1 MSGNEYHP
9 AVTTDPY
16 SSNGEEHL
24 TVDEIIGN
32 SPGWILHSGMTVLLI
47 VVGIGVGLTFLIS
60 YPDKI
65 SSRGVITTTDPFKP
79 LVTRS
84 TGWVDTVFVTNGEVV
99 KAGNPI
105 IYIGNSA
112 SREQV
117 DMVHALID
125 TLARDPAQVRM
136 IQLAQVDL
144 SLGPMQNTF
153 ASLVQLHKEY
163 QHYLHREDF
172 QHKLEV
178 IDREIEEINLLNQ
191 VLVQEKELSREEVL
205 LSEKDLDRN
214 EILFDQGIIS
224 ERELERSQVAHL
236 SVRKSFLIKGNNI
249 SQNKIR
255 IAGLEQ
261 QKLDIHTNRQEQIL
275 LYQSRISEII
285 LNFQNLYQSWFQQNY
300 VIAPADGTIQLSSD
314 MVSGQSVVNGKTI
327 GFVIPTL
334 ESPMGRHTR
343 ANRMYAKVWV
353 PSAGMG
359 KINTGS
365 RTIIY
370 IDAYPYKEYGTV
382 ESHVEKIY
390 PMAEVQQGQSLYEI
404 HMPLD
409 SNLITDYG
417 YEIKYSPEMP
427 IQVSIIATER
437 SLFNRIF
444 DQFINLLNHTM
455 S

>member
-9 AVTTDPY
+9 TVSTIPY
-16 SSNGEEHL
+16 SSNGEEHI

-65 SSRGVITTTDPFKP
+65 SSIGVITTTDPFKP
-79 LVTRS
+79 LTTRAA
-84 TGWVDTVFVTNGEVV
+84 GLVDTVFVTNGEVV
-99 KAGNPI
+99 KAGHPI
-105 IYIGNSA
+105 IYIENSA

-117 DMVHALID
+117 ELIHGLID
-125 TLARDPAQVRM
+125 TLARDPAHVRM
-136 IQLAQVDL
+136 IEYTDVGL

-153 ASLVQLHKEY
+153 AALVQLHKEY

-172 QHKLEV
+172 IYKLEV
-178 IDREIEEINLLNQ
+178 IDREIEEIHLLNR
-191 VLVQEKELSREEVL
+191 VLDQEKELSMEEVQ
-205 LSEKDLDRN
+205 LSEKDLNRN
-214 EILFDQGIIS
+214 VILFDQGIIS

-236 SVRKSFLIKGNNI
+236 SVRKSFLVKGNSI

-261 QKLDIHTNRQEQIL
+261 QKLDIRMTRREQIL

-285 LNFQNLYQSWFQQNY
+285 LNFRNVYQNWFQQNY
-300 VIAPADGTIQLSSD
+300 VIAPADGTIQLASD
-314 MVSGQSVVNGKTI
+314 MVSGQSVVIGKTI
-327 GFVIPTL
+327 GYVIPTL
-334 ESPMGRHTR
+334 ESPMGRHTK
-343 ANRMYAKVWV
+343 ANRKYAKVWV
-353 PSAGMG
+353 PSAGVG
-359 KINTGS
+359 KINAGS

-370 IDAYPYKEYGTV
+370 IDAYPYKEYGTI
-382 ESHVEKIY
+382 ESQVEKIY
-390 PMAEVQQGQSLYEI
+390 PVAEVQQGQSLYEI
-404 HMPLD
+404 HIPLD
-409 SNLITDYG
+409 SNLLTDFG
-417 YEIKYSPEMP
+417 YQIKYSPEMP
-427 IQVSIIATER
+427 VQVSIIAAER

>member
-1 MSGNEYHP
+1 MSVNEYHP
-9 AVTTDPY
+9 AATTVPY
-16 SSNGEEHL
+16 SSNGEEHI

-32 SPGWILHSGMTVLLI
+32 SPGWILYSGMTVLLI

-65 SSRGVITTTDPFKP
+65 SSIGVITTTDPFKP
-79 LVTRS
+79 LMSRA
-84 TGWVDTVFVTNGEVV
+84 TGLVDTVFVTNGEVV
-99 KAGNPI
+99 SAGDPI
-105 IYIGNSA
+105 IYIENSA
-112 SREQV
+112 RRDQV
-117 DMVHALID
+117 EMVHRLID

-136 IQLAQVDL
+136 VQFTDVGL

-153 ASLVQLHKEY
+153 AALVQLHKEY

-172 QHKLEV
+172 QYKLEM

-191 VLVQEKELSREEVL
+191 VLVREKELSREEVL
-205 LSEKDLDRN
+205 LSEKDLGRN

-236 SVRKSFLIKGNNI
+236 GVRKGFLVKGNSI

-261 QKLDIHTNRQEQIL
+261 QKLDIRTTRREQIL

-285 LNFQNLYQSWFQQNY
+285 LNFRNIYQTWFQQNY
-300 VIAPADGTIQLSSD
+300 VIAPADGIIQLSSD
-314 MVSGQSVVNGKTI
+314 MVSGQSVGNGNTI
-327 GFVIPTL
+327 GYVIPTL
-334 ESPMGRHTR
+334 ESIKARDTGT
-343 ANRMYAKVWV
+343 NRMYAKVWV
-353 PSAGMG
+353 PSAGVG

-370 IDAYPYKEYGTV
+370 LDAYPYKEYGTI
-382 ESHVEKIY
+382 ESQVEKIY
-390 PMAEVQQGQSLYEI
+390 PVAEVQQGQSLYEI

-409 SNLITDYG
+409 SILRTDFG
-417 YEIKYSPEMP
+417 YQIKYSPEMP
-427 IQVSIIATER
+427 IQVSIIAVER

-444 DQFINLLNHTM
+444 DQFINLLNHTL